1 MNKIILFLLFTHVVF
16 QGLSQEASSQIL
28 SAGGNTYQSGD
39 LALSATVGETII
51 GTGEQKDLV
60 LYQGF
65 QQTFQTTVTSL
76 SNEPLQLEVKAYPN
90 PTTDRLTVTIDQQ
103 DTHKL
108 KVILLDV
115 NGRETALKKSIS
127 QEFTLD
133 LSPYAAGFY
142 LLQIIDE
149 SQSILHTLKIQKTY

>member
-16 QGLSQEASSQIL
+16 QGLSQEVSSQVL
-28 SAGGNTYQSGD
+28 GAGGNTYQIGD
-39 LALSATVGETII
+39 LTLSATVGETII
-51 GTGEQKDLV
+51 GTGEQKDLI

-76 SNEPLQLEVKAYPN
+76 SNKPLQLEVNAFPN

-103 DTHKL
+103 NTHKL

-115 NGRETALKKSIS
+115 NGRKTALKKSLS

-142 LLQIIDE
+142 LLQIIDD
-149 SQSILHTLKIQKTY
+149 SQSVLHTLKIQITY

>member
-1 MNKIILFLLFTHVVF
+1 
-16 QGLSQEASSQIL
+16 
-28 SAGGNTYQSGD
+28 
-39 LALSATVGETII
+39 
-51 GTGEQKDLV
+51 
-60 LYQGF
+60 
-65 QQTFQTTVTSL
+65 
-76 SNEPLQLEVKAYPN
+76 AYPN

-108 KVILLDV
+108 TVILLDV
-115 NGRETALKKSIS
+115 NGREAALKKSLS